1 MPGGGLLRCAV
12 IGGQDAEVLRR
23 LGHKPVELAFI
34 VEPRNDAVLQILIR
48 AGLQLPA
55 EGEERRR
62 RAAVQPARYII
73 LPAVVGDRG
82 TAFAAAVV
90 GVEHRSPAVV
100 GQVADCR
107 EGLPGGRV
115 GQQLGGG
122 DDAGAVQVGVGKKQI
137 VEFCERSLLPEEGIE
152 PLHRAVG
159 PRQRLLR
166 NAAHIGRVLIR
177 DVVGI
182 GKDEEGAVAVRQEV
196 CLEVGVKIAP
206 ERNISAGADIKN
218 SEGFHTITCL
228 QDSYFFSSF
237 LATLPPY
244 WRR

>member
-1 MPGGGLLRCAV
+1 M
-12 IGGQDAEVLRR
+12 
-23 LGHKPVELAFI
+23 
-34 VEPRNDAVLQILIR
+34 
-48 AGLQLPA
+48 
-55 EGEERRR
+55 
-62 RAAVQPARYII
+62 
-73 LPAVVGDRG
+73 
-82 TAFAAAVV
+82 
-90 GVEHRSPAVV
+90 
-100 GQVADCR
+100 ADCR
-107 EGLPGGRV
+107 EGLPGGGV

-137 VEFCERSLLPEEGIE
+137 VEFCERSLLPEESIK

-159 PRQRLLR
+159 PGQRLLR

-196 CLEVGVKIAP
+196 CLEVGIKIAP

-237 LATLPPY
+237 LTTLPPY